1 MMRSRFTPVARLALL
16 VAAVVAQSCNST
28 TAPDL
33 ADSQITPAV
42 FTTQTF
48 AGSLTTSGSLFYS
61 IVVTQRGPVSLTLAA
76 VQTPG
81 GGALTTPIGI
91 GVGIPQGTGCPRT
104 SSVVTP
110 PGLAAQLTVTLN
122 PGTYCAAVYDVGNL
136 SSAANF
142 AMRITYP

>member
-1 MMRSRFTPVARLALL
+1 MMRPRFTPIARFALL
-16 VAAVVAQSCNST
+16 LAVVFAPACNAT
-28 TAPDL
+28 TAPEL

-48 AGSLTTSGSLFYS
+48 AGSLPTRGSLFYS

-81 GGALTTPIGI
+81 GGALTTPVGI
-91 GVGIPQGTGCPRT
+91 GVGIPKGTGCPRT

>member
-1 MMRSRFTPVARLALL
+1 MMRSRFTPVARVALL

-28 TAPDL
+28 TAPEL

-48 AGSLTTSGSLFYS
+48 AGSLTSSGSLFYS

-91 GVGIPQGTGCPRT
+91 GIGIPKGTGCPRT

>member
-1 MMRSRFTPVARLALL
+1 MRSRFTPVARLALL

-81 GGALTTPIGI
+81 GGALSTPIGI

>member
-1 MMRSRFTPVARLALL
+1 MMRSRFTHVARIALL
-16 VAAVVAQSCNST
+16 AVAVVAQSCNST

-33 ADSQITPAV
+33 ADSQITPPF

-48 AGSLTTSGSLFYS
+48 AGTLTTSGSLFYS

-76 VQTPG
+76 VQAPG
-81 GGALTTPIGI
+81 GGALTTPVGIGI
-91 GVGIPQGTGCPRT
+91 GTPKGTGCPRT

-110 PGLAAQLTVTLN
+110 PGLASQLTVTLN

>member
-1 MMRSRFTPVARLALL
+1 MAHLAKLSLL
-16 VAAVVAQSCNST
+16 AALVVAPACNST
-28 TAPDL
+28 TAPEFV
-33 ADSQITPAV
+33 DSSITEPV

-48 AGSLTTSGSLFYS
+48 AGTLNTNGSLFYS

-76 VQTPG
+76 VQNPG
-81 GGALTTPIGI
+81 GAALTTPVGIGI
-91 GVGIPQGTGCPRT
+91 GVPKGTGCPRT
-104 SSVVTP
+104 SSLTTP

-136 SSAANF
+136 SAAANF

>member
-1 MMRSRFTPVARLALL
+1 M
-16 VAAVVAQSCNST
+16 
-28 TAPDL
+28 
-33 ADSQITPAV
+33 
-42 FTTQTF
+42 
-48 AGSLTTSGSLFYS
+48 
-61 IVVTQRGPVSLTLAA
+61 VTQRGPVSLTLAA

-81 GGALTTPIGI
+81 VGALTTPIGI

-110 PGLAAQLTVTLN
+110 PGLAAQLTVMLN

>member
-1 MMRSRFTPVARLALL
+1 MMRSRFPHVARFALL
-16 VAAVVAQSCNST
+16 LAIAATPACNST
-28 TAPDL
+28 TAPEL

-48 AGSLTTSGSLFYS
+48 AGTLTSSGSLFYS

-76 VQTPG
+76 VQAPG
-81 GGALTTPIGI
+81 GGALTTPVGI
-91 GVGIPQGTGCPRT
+91 GVGSPKGTGCPRT
-104 SSVVTP
+104 SSIVTP

-122 PGTYCAAVYDVGNL
+122 PGTYCAAIYDVGNL

>member
-1 MMRSRFTPVARLALL
+1 MMRSRLAPVARFAL
-16 VAAVVAQSCNST
+16 VAAVVVAQACNST
-28 TAPDL
+28 TAPEL

-48 AGSLTTSGSLFYS
+48 AGALTTNGTLFYS

-81 GGALTTPIGI
+81 GGALALPVGI
-91 GVGIPQGTGCPRT
+91 GLGIPKGTGCPRT

-122 PGTYCAAVYDVGNL
+122 PGTYCAAVYDVGTL
-136 SSAANF
+136 SSTANF

>member
-1 MMRSRFTPVARLALL
+1 MMRARFAPVARIALL
-16 VAAVVAQSCNST
+16 VAVVAAQSCNAT

-48 AGSLTTSGSLFYS
+48 AGSLATSGSLFYS

-91 GVGIPQGTGCPRT
+91 GVGIPKGTGCPRT
-104 SSVVTP
+104 SSIVTP

>member
-1 MMRSRFTPVARLALL
+1 MMRARFTLVARVALL
-16 VAAVVAQSCNST
+16 VAVVVAPACNAT

-48 AGSLTTSGSLFYS
+48 AGSLTASGSLFYS

-91 GVGIPQGTGCPRT
+91 GVGIPKGTGCPRT

>member
-1 MMRSRFTPVARLALL
+1 MRSRFTPVARVALL

-28 TAPDL
+28 TAPEL

-48 AGSLTTSGSLFYS
+48 AGSLTSSGSLFYS

-91 GVGIPQGTGCPRT
+91 GIGIPKGTGCPRT

>member
-1 MMRSRFTPVARLALL
+1 MRSRFTHVARIALL
-16 VAAVVAQSCNST
+16 AVAVVAQSCNST

-33 ADSQITPAV
+33 ADSQITPPV

-48 AGSLTTSGSLFYS
+48 AGTLTTSGSLFYS

-76 VQTPG
+76 VQAPG
-81 GGALTTPIGI
+81 GGALTTPVGIGI
-91 GVGIPQGTGCPRT
+91 GTPKGTGCPRT

-110 PGLAAQLTVTLN
+110 PGLASQLTVTLN

>member
-1 MMRSRFTPVARLALL
+1 MRSRFTPVARLALL

>member
-1 MMRSRFTPVARLALL
+1 MMRARFTPVARIALL
-16 VAAVVAQSCNST
+16 VTAVVAQSCNAT

-91 GVGIPQGTGCPRT
+91 GVGIPKGTGCPRT

>member
-48 AGSLTTSGSLFYS
+48 AGSLTRAGRCFIRLWS
-61 IVVTQRGPVSLTLAA
+61 P
-76 VQTPG
+76 
-81 GGALTTPIGI
+81 
-91 GVGIPQGTGCPRT
+91 
-104 SSVVTP
+104 SVAP
-110 PGLAAQLTVTLN
+110 
-122 PGTYCAAVYDVGNL
+122 
-136 SSAANF
+136 SA
-142 AMRITYP
+142 

>member
-1 MMRSRFTPVARLALL
+1 MRSRFTPVARLALL

-48 AGSLTTSGSLFYS
+48 AASLTTSGSLFYS